1 MADKLYEIL
10 IEAKK
15 EGKTIICNATE
26 DTSLINIKQLVEKGL
41 AEIYDLEGQKIV
53 LKDGKRLEYETGED
67 VNFRDFGYSTG
78 IEMLDI
84 EIRPNMKKIKEERK
98 KIEDILEKA
107 RRLERM
113 RGKKKEEE
121 IEELRKKIKN
131 GVTKE

>member
-84 EIRPNMKKIKEERK
+84 EIRPNMKKIKN
-98 KIEDILEKA
+98 DVTEK
-107 RRLERM
+107 
-113 RGKKKEEE
+113 
-121 IEELRKKIKN
+121 
-131 GVTKE
+131 